1 MGKADDLVKS
11 ITSEQL
17 EKTRAEVQ
25 KEIDTKKESS
35 EGADDT
41 IEESEPEPESEPEEK
56 VDKLD
61 LAMDVQLIMIGKFK
75 HTLALIWV
83 TMGISLVALAAQVLG
98 QSRQLDM
105 QGKMIVV
112 AESQLE
118 IAKAQ
123 REAAEAARKN
133 ATEVAEVKEE
143 VKKTKEQVQEA
154 VEASPKLEVDPES
167 GRTKVVVP
175 VKRPK
180 VGDKKNNGDKSA
192 EDKDEPEVKHPSK
205 PLPAPPQVELRDEF

>member
-25 KEIDTKKESS
+25 KEIDTKKESP
-35 EGADDT
+35 EENA
-41 IEESEPEPESEPEEK
+41 IEEDLDPEPEK

-61 LAMDVQLIMIGKFK
+61 LAMDVQLIMIGKFR
-75 HTLALIWV
+75 HALALIWI

-118 IAKAQ
+118 IAEAQ
-123 REAAEAARKN
+123 KTAAEAAKKN

-167 GRTKVVVP
+167 GKTKVVVP
-175 VKRPK
+175 VKHPK
-180 VGDKKNNGDKSA
+180 KADGKKDGNKIENKN
-192 EDKDEPEVKHPSK
+192 EPEIKHPSK